1 MMWIIARREI
11 VTRVR
16 SKPFI
21 ILTALLFVGVFA
33 VAVLSNVLGGD
44 DNKREITIGVAGDGV
59 ESAQLLRTG
68 NSTLDVEVVA
78 DDAGID
84 ALEEGQIDVLFDGT
98 TLTWE
103 DFPDPQIDSYVRDTL
118 SAAQFGER
126 ANDLGLDQGEIQAL
140 FEPVA
145 IDEERLGGDDSQFG
159 LRFAAAGVS
168 GLATFML
175 LQIWGTFLMMGV
187 IEEKSS
193 KVVEILLSHV
203 RPRTLLAGKVL
214 GLGLLALGQMIIL
227 VSGLV
232 VGVILV
238 QDIDVPSGVW
248 TTAPLSL
255 ATFILGFAF
264 YSSMFAAVGS
274 TVSRQEDA
282 NSAQIPAILPLL
294 SGYMIAAFSL
304 DNPDN
309 PAVVIGSFVPFTA
322 PVLLPFRNAFADLPL
337 WEIVLSL
344 VILAASSVIM
354 IRLAGWIYR
363 YSLLRSG
370 ARTTYSDLWR
380 NRNADVL

>member
-21 ILTALLFVGVFA
+21 VLTALLFVGVIA
-33 VAVLSNVLGGD
+33 VAVLANVLGGGD
-44 DNKREITIGVAGDGV
+44 DKREITIGLAGAGV
-59 ESAQLLRTG
+59 ESAELLRSG
-68 NSTLDVEVVA
+68 SPTLDVEVVVDRA
-78 DDAGID
+78 TLAAVEDGDIN
-84 ALEEGQIDVLFDGT
+84 VLFDGEA
-98 TLTWE
+98 LTWE
-103 DFPDPQIDSYVRDTL
+103 NFPDPQIDGYIRDSL

-126 ANDLGLDQGEIQAL
+126 ANELGLDQGEIQTL
-140 FEPVA
+140 FEPVE
-145 IDEERLGGDDSQFG
+145 IEEIRLGGDNSQFG

-203 RPRTLLAGKVL
+203 RPRTLLAGKVV

-227 VSGLV
+227 VGGLV
-232 VGVILV
+232 VGLLLV

-255 ATFILGFAF
+255 MTFILGFAF
-264 YSSMFAAVGS
+264 YSSMYAAVGA

-282 NSAQIPAILPLL
+282 NSAQIPAILPLM
-294 SGYMIAAFSL
+294 SGYMIAAFSIE
-304 DNPDN
+304 NPDN
-309 PAVVIGSFVPFTA
+309 LAVVIGSFVPFTA

-337 WEIVLSL
+337 WQVALSL
-344 VILAASSVIM
+344 ATLAVSSVLM

-370 ARTTYSDLWR
+370 VRTTYSDLWR
-380 NRNADVL
+380 NRAADMP

>member
-11 VTRVR
+11 VTRAR

-21 ILTALLFVGVFA
+21 ILTALLFVGVIA
-33 VAVLSNVLGGD
+33 VAVLANVLGGD
-44 DNKREITIGVAGDGV
+44 DDKREITIGVAGEGV
-59 ESAQLLRTG
+59 EAAEVLRSGSA
-68 NSTLDVEVVA
+68 TLDVEVV
-78 DDAGID
+78 ID
-84 ALEEGQIDVLFDGT
+84 QATTTAVEEGDIDVLFDGK

-126 ANDLGLDQGEIQAL
+126 ADDLGLDQGQIQTL
-140 FEPVA
+140 FEPVE
-145 IDEERLGGDDSQFG
+145 IDEVRLGGDDSQFG

-175 LQIWGTFLMMGV
+175 LQIWGAFLMMGV

-214 GLGLLALGQMIIL
+214 GLGVLALGQMIIL
-227 VSGLV
+227 VVGLM
-232 VGVILV
+232 VGLLLV

-255 ATFILGFAF
+255 ITFILGFSF

-282 NSAQIPAILPLL
+282 TSAQIPAILPLI
-294 SGYMIAAFSL
+294 SGYMIAAFSIE
-304 DNPDN
+304 NPDN
-309 PAVVIGSFVPFTA
+309 LAVVIGSFIPFTA

-337 WEIVLSL
+337 WEVALSL
-344 VILAASSVIM
+344 AILAVSSVLM

-370 ARTTYSDLWR
+370 ARTTYADLWR